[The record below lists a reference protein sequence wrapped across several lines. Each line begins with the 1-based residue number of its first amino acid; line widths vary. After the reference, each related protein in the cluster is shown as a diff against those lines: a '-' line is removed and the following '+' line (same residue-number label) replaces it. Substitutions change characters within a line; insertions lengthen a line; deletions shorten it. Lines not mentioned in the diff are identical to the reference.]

1 MQFLKRLFNF
11 YIKSSFHLGICLIC
25 LYVVSINKLE
35 ININYV
41 LIIFL
46 FCSTFFT
53 YNFIKY
59 RKKILKKL
67 SNQNLTLNLI
77 KYLSFFCLLIL
88 INTLFY
94 LNFDTILFSVF
105 LFVLCLLYVYPFAG
119 LKSNFRNFSKVK
131 LFFVAICWSGS
142 VVVLPI
148 LEIGNSFSLRHIL
161 FFLQIFILVIIYTIP
176 FEIRD
181 LKNDS
186 FDLQTIPQILGVK
199 NSKIF
204 CYALI
209 ILFIF
214 ISYIISTSFNDF
226 FADLVLSVVL
236 TIIIILTKEEQSKYF
251 SSFWVEALPI
261 YWLVVY
267 YLMN

>member
-1 MQFLKRLFNF
+1 MLFLKRLFNF

-59 RKKILKKL
+59 GKKILKKL

-94 LNFDTILFSVF
+94 LNLDTILFSVF
-105 LFVLCLLYVYPFAG
+105 LFVLCLLYAYPFAG

-148 LEIGNSFSLRHIL
+148 LEIAMHTDSDK
-161 FFLQIFILVIIYTIP
+161 IYKCN
-176 FEIRD
+176 IRG
-181 LKNDS
+181 K
-186 FDLQTIPQILGVK
+186 FR
-199 NSKIF
+199 
-204 CYALI
+204 
-209 ILFIF
+209 
-214 ISYIISTSFNDF
+214 SYGIKSTNPVACNKAFN
-226 FADLVLSVVL
+226 
-236 TIIIILTKEEQSKYF
+236 KENHSKY
-251 SSFWVEALPI
+251 
-261 YWLVVY
+261 
-267 YLMN
+267 